1 MSKSYNKT
9 IIIGRLGNSPSLND
23 VDGMCYT
30 TFKLA
35 NTTFSN
41 GHENVEWHDIK
52 AVGKQARVCCQY
64 LSKGDLCCIEGKFD
78 DNHIIAERVTFLS
91 SKKKAD

>member
-23 VDGMCYT
+23 IDGMCYT
-30 TFKLA
+30 TFKIA

-41 GHENVEWHDIK
+41 GHENVE
-52 AVGKQARVCCQY
+52 
-64 LSKGDLCCIEGKFD
+64 
-78 DNHIIAERVTFLS
+78 
-91 SKKKAD
+91 